1 LKVKSDYITNSSSTS
16 FICLKLNTRE
26 LEEKVLAENNMSYDS
41 IYELYEDSYLEDISI
56 KGGLT
61 VVIGEGGDVHYI
73 GQDLD
78 GNDLENQTLTQIK
91 DKMVEKFNKVHE
103 LQLNQSD
110 LEFDYGEINRGW
122 KCVWVSWPIP
132 VVLVL

>member
-1 LKVKSDYITNSSSTS
+1 MKIKCDYITNSSSTS

-26 LEEKVLAENNMSYDS
+26 LEEKVLAENKLSYKK
-41 IYELYEDSYLEDISI
+41 IEKKYEDSYLEDISI

-61 VVIGEGGDVHYI
+61 VVIGEGCDVHYI

-91 DKMVEKFNKVHE
+91 DKMVVEFNKVYE

-110 LEFDYGEINRGW
+110 LEFDYGEISRG
-122 KCVWVSWPIP
+122 
-132 VVLVL
+132 

>member
-1 LKVKSDYITNSSSTS
+1 MKVRCDYITNSSSSS
-16 FICLKLNTRE
+16 FICLKLSTKE
-26 LEEKVLAENNMSYDS
+26 LEEKVLAENKLSYKKNEKKYDKDY
-41 IYELYEDSYLEDISI
+41 IEEIKI

-78 GNDLENQTLTQIK
+78 GNDLEDQTLTQIK
-91 DKMVEKFNKVHE
+91 YKIVEKFNKVYE

-110 LEFDYGEINRGW
+110 LEFDYGEISRG
-122 KCVWVSWPIP
+122 
-132 VVLVL
+132 